1 MLENS
6 SPASSAGSAAGHA
19 YSHVLTLPVRAPRS
33 SPHSDGIAIRLPGRS
48 RLFDQSEEVG
58 STFEIVQGAVMLSRL
73 LRDGRRQIV
82 DILGPGRLF
91 GAVMSPVQEVAAET
105 LTASEIRVHGP
116 DAEFSEAR
124 INNELRL
131 AIDRLQTH
139 AVLLGRKTALERVA
153 SGMVGLAVLLAG
165 SRALNGNGPISF
177 RLPLT
182 RSDLADWLGLVLETV
197 SRNLS
202 QLQKAGL
209 ISIEKQDR
217 VQILD
222 MAGLKQVAAY
232 ETKWI

>member
-1 MLENS
+1 MLDNS
-6 SPASSAGSAAGHA
+6 SPASVAGSAAGHA
-19 YSHVLTLPVRAPRS
+19 YSHVLTLPARTSRAS
-33 SPHSDGIAIRLPGRS
+33 QQNDGIVFRLPGRS
-48 RLFDQSEEVG
+48 RLFDQSEEVA
-58 STFEIVQGAVMLSRL
+58 STFEILQGAVMLSRL

-91 GAVMSPVQEVAAET
+91 GAVMSQVQEVAAET

-116 DAEFSEAR
+116 DADFSPAR

-165 SRALNGNGPISF
+165 SRALTGSGPVSF

-232 ETKWI
+232 EG